1 MYTDIYSMGKFHAQL
16 DQKYA
21 SDNDFIHRTLSTL
34 TFNPEN
40 WFNVTAQLL
49 PIITL
54 RKKPLAEIDQLREV
68 KITVNK
74 NFTHIFFYPI
84 P

>member
-21 SDNDFIHRTLSTL
+21 SDNDFIHRALSTL

-40 WFNVTAQLL
+40 WFNVTAQPL
-49 PIITL
+49 PIIT
-54 RKKPLAEIDQLREV
+54 
-68 KITVNK
+68 
-74 NFTHIFFYPI
+74 I